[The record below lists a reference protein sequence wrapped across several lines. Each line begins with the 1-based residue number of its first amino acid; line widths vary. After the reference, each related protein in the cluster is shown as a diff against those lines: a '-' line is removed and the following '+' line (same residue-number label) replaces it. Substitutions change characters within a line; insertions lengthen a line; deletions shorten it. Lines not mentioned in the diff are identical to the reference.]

1 MRARNSSNNICFA
14 NLLVCVPCK
23 VKCVNM
29 PLRLL
34 KQDLMEIVT
43 DSGPTIKSILGSME
57 KCGWESNLVDV
68 FHGEYVQGR
77 FVNSKIFIGEWSERQ
92 WKTFKTLPGTL
103 WRRSFACLLIMYL
116 HSNKIDLSDISASAP
131 AGGHLGGPG
140 LTLQEQTHRRR
151 EIGGWNKFGQ
161 IRPLWLKSAEP
172 RPAALTWVLILFRK
186 LTAIQADLQEI
197 DPGWISYAIGWIRV

>member
-1 MRARNSSNNICFA
+1 MSESAGDAVTRAVELGLSRDPTSCGIHQQPLKARIPFPDQFARQVLMLLLSTCICSINNLEKLRTAPFIGKYSLARFQSQLRNVSRCVMRARNSSNNMCFA

-57 KCGWESNLVDV
+57 KCGWKSNLVDV

-77 FVNSKIFIGEWSERQ
+77 FFNPKIFIGE
-92 WKTFKTLPGTL
+92 
-103 WRRSFACLLIMYL
+103 
-116 HSNKIDLSDISASAP
+116 
-131 AGGHLGGPG
+131 
-140 LTLQEQTHRRR
+140 
-151 EIGGWNKFGQ
+151 
-161 IRPLWLKSAEP
+161 
-172 RPAALTWVLILFRK
+172 
-186 LTAIQADLQEI
+186 
-197 DPGWISYAIGWIRV
+197 